1 MFEQAPAHYVPDDD
15 KLRDIIANNRTIAV
29 VGLSSR
35 ISRPSFGVAQYM
47 QAYGYRIIPVNPTE
61 SEVLGE
67 RAYPSLLEVG
77 EPIDMVDVFRRPEL
91 TPEVAREAVAAG
103 AKALWL
109 QLDIVSDEA
118 RRIAE
123 EGGLDVVMGVCLK
136 VEHRRLGIGA
146 VGQGDER
153 PEVS

>member
-1 MFEQAPAHYVPDDD
+1 MFEERPAHYVPGDD

-35 ISRPSFGVAQYM
+35 MSRPSYGVAQYM
-47 QAYGYRIIPVNPTE
+47 QAYGYLIIPVNPTE

-67 RAYPSLLEVG
+67 RAYPSLLEVD
-77 EPIDMVDVFRRPEL
+77 EPIGMVDVFRRPEL
-91 TPEVAREAVAAG
+91 TPEVARDAVAVG

-109 QLDIVSDEA
+109 QLDIVNEEA

-136 VEHRRLGIGA
+136 VEHRRLGLGA
-146 VGQGDER
+146 VGEPNER

>member
-35 ISRPSFGVAQYM
+35 ISRPSLGVAQYM

-67 RAYPSLLEVG
+67 RAYPSLLEVE

-103 AKALWL
+103 
-109 QLDIVSDEA
+109 
-118 RRIAE
+118 
-123 EGGLDVVMGVCLK
+123 
-136 VEHRRLGIGA
+136 
-146 VGQGDER
+146 
-153 PEVS
+153 